1 MPTAEGGAS
10 CPARA
15 AAHDHALPAHGD
27 VPAPRQRP
35 ASCQASW
42 GWTLQAGLEPASA
55 AGRAWSGPVWVGRG
69 PRSSRG
75 RGWMESHEAVRS
87 GEGRKGA
94 AVSGPRRQGAQALVQ
109 TGRRQGWGTKSRG
122 KPQPPAQPPAQPPT
136 QPPAQ
141 PPAQGRASG
150 PHAGVREAAGS
161 LSGVCKRPQPPGV
174 CRAGPVLT
182 LVVSGSDR

>member
-1 MPTAEGGAS
+1 
-10 CPARA
+10 
-15 AAHDHALPAHGD
+15 
-27 VPAPRQRP
+27 
-35 ASCQASW
+35 
-42 GWTLQAGLEPASA
+42 
-55 AGRAWSGPVWVGRG
+55 
-69 PRSSRG
+69 
-75 RGWMESHEAVRS
+75 MESHEAVRS

-109 TGRRQGWGTKSRG
+109 TGRRQGGGTKSRG
-122 KPQPPAQPPAQPPT
+122 KP